1 MTSSPSSFPPER
13 DGREAERYLERVASG
28 EVTSCAKMRSLA
40 AIMLPRIRDG
50 HGVWR
55 YDPGAA
61 KRPVEF
67 MERFCKLPQGKVGAP
82 FVLEDYEASLVELAF
97 GFVDADGNREFREVM
112 MVVGRKNGKTS
123 LAAALAL
130 YMLMAD
136 KEYSPQC
143 YSVATSKD
151 QASLTYGSILN
162 MVKQSP
168 ALSRHLRKGIVPARH
183 QDGLMFDAGAGY
195 FTPLSSQTRNL
206 DGLNV
211 HFAVIDEMAAITNR
225 DVYDLVKQATGA
237 RDNPLVLTITTNGFE
252 RGGVF
257 DDQYE
262 YASRW
267 LDGKLRDDTF
277 LPVVYELDERSEW
290 TDRAAWPKANP
301 GLGTVKKESYLEAQ
315 VQKAR
320 NDASYLPTVL
330 TKEFNVPENK
340 ASAWLRYEEAV
351 NPAAFDLDAMG
362 FRYCVVGYDAS
373 DSVDL
378 TAAKAM
384 MMRPGDDRIYEASM
398 YWLPEAALESRRR
411 SGLRVERDR
420 APYEKWVSND
430 LVRLVPGNKID
441 HRVVFQWIQEL
452 AEEHGIY
459 TLALGYDPWH
469 LTDDAWTS
477 LARMTVGESNAEV
490 VRFGPKTMSAP
501 MKAIKADFAANRI
514 VDNHN
519 PVNEWC
525 RMNVSVSID
534 RNDNWQPVKGKG
546 AEGRIDGFAAEICA
560 YITLDRHIDAYR
572 GLM

>member
-1 MTSSPSSFPPER
+1 MTSSPSSCFPER
-13 DGREAERYLERVASG
+13 DGNEAERYLMRVQSG
-28 EVTSCAKMRSLA
+28 EVVAGQKIKQLA
-40 AIMLPRIRDG
+40 NIMLPRIREG
-50 HGVWR
+50 HGIWK
-55 YDPGAA
+55 YDRARA

-67 MERFCKLPQGKVGAP
+67 IERFCKLPQGKIGAP
-82 FVLEDYEASLVELAF
+82 LVLEDYELCIIELTF
-97 GFVDADGNREFREVM
+97 GFVDDEGNREFREVM
-112 MVVGRKNGKTS
+112 VVIGRKNGKTS
-123 LAAALAL
+123 LAAAIAL

-136 KEYSPQC
+136 KEYAPQC

-168 ALSRHLRKGIVPARH
+168 VLSKHLHKGIIPDRH
-183 QDGLMFDAGAGY
+183 QDGLMFNATSGY

-211 HFAVIDEMAAITNR
+211 HFAIVDEMAAITNR
-225 DVYDLVKQATGA
+225 DTYDLVRQGTGS
-237 RDNPLVLTITTNGFE
+237 RDNPLLLTITTNGFE
-252 RGGVF
+252 RDGLF
-257 DDQYE
+257 DEQYD
-262 YASRW
+262 YCRRW
-267 LDGKLRDDTF
+267 LSGKLADDTF
-277 LPVVYELDERSEW
+277 LPIVYELDERVEW
-290 TDRAAWPKANP
+290 TDPTAWAKANP
-301 GLGTVKKESYLEAQ
+301 GLGTVKKQAYLEAQ
-315 VQKAR
+315 VQKAK

-330 TKEFNVPENK
+330 TKDFNVPENK
-340 ASAWLRYEEAV
+340 ASAWLHYEEAV
-351 NPAAFDLDAMG
+351 NPATFRMEDMG

-384 MMRPGDDRIYEASM
+384 MMRPGDDHIYEMSM
-398 YWLPEAALESRRR
+398 YWLPEAALEKFRT
-411 SGLRVERDR
+411 SGRRVERDKV
-420 APYEKWVSND
+420 PYEKWVAND
-430 LVRLVPGNKID
+430 LVRLVPGNKVD

-452 AEEHGIY
+452 AEDYGIY

-469 LTDDAWTS
+469 LTDDAWVQQ
-477 LARMTVGESNAEV
+477 ARMTVGEGNAEV

-501 MKAIKADFAANRI
+501 MKAIRADYQARRI

-525 RMNVSVSID
+525 RMNVSVAID

-546 AEGRIDGFAAEICA
+546 PGGRIDGFAAEICA
-560 YITLDRHIDAYR
+560 YITLERHMAMYK